1 MNRLVKTTYLEI
13 VFLLLCFSI
22 QGFSQSQ
29 DWTRTN
35 SNEYQ
40 LIKSI
45 VPEGIIDSTVYGG
58 TSFPTGP
65 GLVGSNAKAGYF
77 VNADNQRGGMD
88 ALCAGIFS
96 DTPDWVREGV
106 GVIETTYKYQ
116 NSNGTFPGGSSLFWL
131 SWSSH
136 AIVVLYQSPYWE
148 TYKESILPLLPKIE
162 KELDALML
170 NRDTVHAGHGDY
182 ESPNRSLINAGAYL
196 FAYIIL
202 NDILKTT
209 PQNKLDKYLK
219 HGKAWVDN
227 VFKNDHNY
235 RSRDGI
241 FMEHDGYDTGYQG
254 TALWGM
260 MRILIHFKNPADD
273 CYSKM
278 QKSAQWLAL
287 RIRNDG
293 ITDCTYN
300 TRSGPNFYYQQT
312 HPGTADK
319 ATDYKSVT
327 KGLWYAAATLNQP
340 FYYKQARLCRSKNE
354 SINGLTPVLF
364 SDTIAYGKTGEP
376 FNFDILV
383 TNSGQNGITN
393 FNTTISELPSGISS
407 NAPEFLRSGLAYHL
421 KGTPKFAGE
430 YKISI
435 SSTNQYGSEKS
446 MTMKII
452 IENTVSTFV
461 EEKNSREIK
470 IYPNPAKKEL
480 FIESN
485 EFQYNQIEI
494 FDMSGRLVQMHKVS
508 FEQKQRLNLSL
519 PNGIYCLKISN
530 SQQSRTAVF
539 SIHNL

>member
-1 MNRLVKTTYLEI
+1 MKHLVKVTYLGI
-13 VFLLLCFSI
+13 VILLLCFSI
-22 QGFSQSQ
+22 RAFSQSK
-29 DWTRTN
+29 DWNRTN
-35 SNEYQ
+35 ANEYQ

-45 VPEGIIDSTVYGG
+45 VPEGIIDSTVYGA

-96 DTPDWVREGV
+96 DNPDWVLEGV
-106 GVIETTYKYQ
+106 GVIQTTYKYQ

-148 TYKESILPLLPKIE
+148 KYKDSILPLLPKIE
-162 KELDALML
+162 KELDALIL
-170 NRDTVHAGHGDY
+170 NRDTVHSGHGDY
-182 ESPNRSLINAGAYL
+182 ESPNRSLVNAGAYL
-196 FAYIIL
+196 FAYVIL

-219 HGKAWVDN
+219 HGKSWVDN

-254 TALWGM
+254 TALWAM
-260 MRILIHFKNPADD
+260 MRILIHFKNPVDD
-273 CYSKM
+273 CYLKM

-287 RIRNDG
+287 RIRTDS

-319 ATDYKSVT
+319 GTDYKSVT

-340 FYYKQARLCRSKNE
+340 FYYKQARLCRSKNN

-376 FNFDILV
+376 FNFDILI

-407 NAPEFLRSGLAYHL
+407 NAPEFLRSGVALRL
-421 KGTPKFAGE
+421 KGTPLVAGE
-430 YKISI
+430 YKLRIKAS
-435 SSTNQYGSEKS
+435 NEFGDGKPMS
-446 MTMKII
+446 MTII
-452 IENTVSTFV
+452 IKNNVSTFV
-461 EEKNSREIK
+461 EEKNFHEIH
-470 IYPNPAKKEL
+470 IYPNPAKNEL
-480 FIESN
+480 YIESN
-485 EFQYNQIEI
+485 EFEYDKIEI
-494 FDMSGRLVQMHKVS
+494 LDISGRMIRSQQTT
-508 FEQKQRLNLSL
+508 FEQKKRLDISLS
-519 PNGIYCLKISN
+519 NGIYCLKISN
-530 SQQSRTAVF
+530 NKQIRTAVF
-539 SIHNL
+539 TVK